1 MLIVRKSF
9 LQTSNIQL
17 KFARPEARF
26 DARYPCTLYSS
37 LVRKRL
43 CKNWDRAGLLYISLS
58 LSVLYSVLQKRRN
71 RTKQKRSIQGL
82 RGALS
87 QNVPPIRQSGRYKRG
102 RAKGPTRVLPSSR
115 AVRRACISRVQR
127 TLLSKGKELA
137 NAMPLHGTL

>member
-87 QNVPPIRQSGRYKRG
+87 QNVPPTS
-102 RAKGPTRVLPSSR
+102 
-115 AVRRACISRVQR
+115 
-127 TLLSKGKELA
+127 E
-137 NAMPLHGTL
+137 